1 MGVWRFVQDEV
12 LGMRWLDRLI
22 GEGLSALGLDTGGRL
37 GGSLRFFVYDTVKIT
52 LLLCVLIF
60 VISYIQSYFPPERS
74 RRILGRFHGLG
85 ANIVSALLGTV
96 TPFCSCSS
104 IPLFIGFTGAGLP
117 LGVTFSFLIS
127 SPMVDLGSLVLL
139 TGVFG
144 ARVAAIYVLLGLTI
158 AVAGGTLI
166 GALHMEK
173 HVEGF
178 ILASGSVDIETP
190 GLTRRE
196 RLKYAREQAA
206 GIILVGCLFNAFETL
221 II

>member
-1 MGVWRFVQDEV
+1 M
-12 LGMRWLDRLI
+12 
-22 GEGLSALGLDTGGRL
+22 
-37 GGSLRFFVYDTVKIT
+37 
-52 LLLCVLIF
+52 
-60 VISYIQSYFPPERS
+60 
-74 RRILGRFHGLG
+74 
-85 ANIVSALLGTV
+85 
-96 TPFCSCSS
+96 
-104 IPLFIGFTGAGLP
+104 
-117 LGVTFSFLIS
+117 
-127 SPMVDLGSLVLL
+127 LL

-144 ARVAAIYVLLGLTI
+144 ARVAAIYVLLGLAI